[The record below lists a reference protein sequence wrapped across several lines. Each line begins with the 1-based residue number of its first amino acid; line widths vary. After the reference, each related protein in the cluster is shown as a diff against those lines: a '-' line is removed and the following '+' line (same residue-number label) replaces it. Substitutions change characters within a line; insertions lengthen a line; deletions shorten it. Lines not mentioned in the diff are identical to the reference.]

1 MIDKSQILEVSED
14 LDDRLM
20 VNVSLRGE
28 REEEPRIEEDHT
40 FGRP

>member
-1 MIDKSQILEVSED
+1 
-14 LDDRLM
+14 M

-28 REEEPRIEEDHT
+28 REEESRIEEDHT